1 MDNTFEEKLI
11 DKLPGP
17 NIITA
22 DLYKDYLIAGDNKG
36 TVYFLE
42 TSKPDPSKNN
52 SDIIFM
58 KKLGNIQLNKK
69 IDQIC
74 VSKSNDNPIVF
85 ILYDGSIDV
94 YQIKTLDKIS
104 SLKNSFPQSNIS
116 LISTNSKIS
125 KYYFNS

>member
-1 MDNTFEEKLI
+1 
-11 DKLPGP
+11 
-17 NIITA
+17 
-22 DLYKDYLIAGDNKG
+22 
-36 TVYFLE
+36 
-42 TSKPDPSKNN
+42 
-52 SDIIFM
+52 M

-104 SLKNSFPQSNIS
+104 SLKNSFPQTNIS
-116 LISTNSKIS
+116 LISTNSTYPNIMAIAVNIPKNAALFFICTVPVFRCRTPGQAMVIL
-125 KYYFNS
+125 Y